1 MQKIILGRTK
11 ESISVISLGAWSH
24 GRQNTDGGASVG
36 WSNQSDQDSKDA
48 LLRSFSLG
56 INHWDTADVYGDGH
70 SEKIIGSMWNQIP
83 RNNIFLATKVGWD
96 KGPNKYWYNSD
107 YIRTKM
113 EQSLKNLKTDCV
125 DLFYLHHC
133 NFGKKDEFLEGAIE
147 QLLRFKKEGKTRF
160 IGLSDW
166 SASRIMKY
174 IDIVDPDVVQPL
186 YNVYDIEYETSG
198 LKDHIATNNL
208 GVCFF
213 SPIKHGLLTGKY
225 NSIPDFPKGDFR
237 RSIKEFKDI
246 EFIEKMKKN
255 RREIESKFPNFG
267 EDAIMQSLLGAILF
281 DNPTACVLLGQRNK
295 MQAEIAGRLG
305 KPITK
310 EDCLWILS
318 LYRN

>member
-133 NFGKKDEFLEGAIE
+133 NFGKEDEFLEEAIE

>member
-1 MQKIILGRTK
+1 MKKAVLGRTK

-24 GRQNTDGGASVG
+24 GKQNTDDGANVG

-48 LLRSFSLG
+48 LLKSFSLG

-70 SEKIIGSMWNQIP
+70 SEKIIGSMWNEIP

-113 EQSLKNLKTDCV
+113 EQSLINLKTDCV

-147 QLLRFKKEGKTRF
+147 QLIRFKEEGKTRF

-186 YNVYDIEYETSG
+186 YNVCLLYTSP
-198 LKDHIATNNL
+198 
-208 GVCFF
+208 
-213 SPIKHGLLTGKY
+213 SPRDT
-225 NSIPDFPKGDFR
+225 D
-237 RSIKEFKDI
+237 
-246 EFIEKMKKN
+246 
-255 RREIESKFPNFG
+255 
-267 EDAIMQSLLGAILF
+267 
-281 DNPTACVLLGQRNK
+281 
-295 MQAEIAGRLG
+295 
-305 KPITK
+305 
-310 EDCLWILS
+310 LS
-318 LYRN
+318 RMPSSA

>member
-70 SEKIIGSMWNQIP
+70 SEKIIGSMWNQIS

-133 NFGKKDEFLEGAIE
+133 NFGKEDEFLEEAIE

-174 IDIVDPDVVQPL
+174 IDIVDPDVIQPL

>member
-1 MQKIILGRTK
+1 MKKVILGRTE
-11 ESISVISLGAWSH
+11 ESISIISLGAWSY
-24 GRQNTDGGASVG
+24 GKQNTDDGASVG

-48 LLRSFSLG
+48 LLQSFSLG

-70 SEKIIGSMWNQIP
+70 SEKIIGSMWNEIS

-113 EQSLKNLKTDCV
+113 EQSLINLKTDCV

-147 QLLRFKKEGKTRF
+147 QLIRFKEEGKTRF

-166 SASRIMKY
+166 SATRIMKY

-186 YNVYDIEYETSG
+186 YNVYDIEYDTSG
-198 LKDHIATNNL
+198 LKDHITTNNL

-213 SPIKHGLLTGKY
+213 SPIKHNL
-225 NSIPDFPKGDFR
+225 
-237 RSIKEFKDI
+237 
-246 EFIEKMKKN
+246 
-255 RREIESKFPNFG
+255 
-267 EDAIMQSLLGAILF
+267 ILF
-281 DNPTACVLLGQRNK
+281 FLNSSIFFFFFISSNLNK
-295 MQAEIAGRLG
+295 
-305 KPITK
+305 
-310 EDCLWILS
+310 
-318 LYRN
+318 